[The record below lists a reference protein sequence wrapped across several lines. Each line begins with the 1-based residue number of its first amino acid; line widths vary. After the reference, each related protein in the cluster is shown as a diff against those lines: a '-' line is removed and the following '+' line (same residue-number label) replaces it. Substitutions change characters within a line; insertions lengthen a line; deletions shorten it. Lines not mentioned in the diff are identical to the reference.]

1 MAENQLWPKLQY
13 LLSKSLG
20 IGWPHYDLRLL
31 QVAIGSSLALK
42 LYLQYSED
50 HHLPTLV
57 TPWDLT
63 SPNSPTAKTFLG
75 AEFYQQQAEKP
86 QAVG

>member
-31 QVAIGSSLALK
+31 QVATGSSLALK

-63 SPNSPTAKTFLG
+63 SPNSLTAKTFLG